1 MHMRCFPAWVYV
13 AIILS
18 TSWILFAIMLI
29 VFSDFPFLV
38 ISMALTI
45 LLMLSA
51 LVIALAWAYQ
61 NNW

>member
-1 MHMRCFPAWVYV
+1 MRRFPAWVYV

-18 TSWILFAIMLI
+18 TFWILFAIMLI

-51 LVIALAWAYQ
+51 LIIALAWAYQ